1 MADLKNSRPFISSGG
16 PDHSAGFRL
25 VGFPKEFER
34 GFTGSLDK
42 RFFTILFITWLIS
55 YTFFFMMSSRDWTI
69 SDEARA
75 LMKQNYMQRVYAEI
89 VTTPEVTPEE
99 ETGFGAGT
107 TEETTGGGG
116 EEFRE
121 RAGRLVGESSSE
133 RVGRQRAGY
142 GARSASRGRMEQE
155 AAGYGVLAAL
165 TGGAGS
171 GSGGLAYADIL
182 GDAGGVGSGL
192 ANAGDLVSGTAALQ
206 AATGR
211 GQRSR
216 IAKGGSGG
224 GGGFGGEVG
233 GTGIDDLI
241 SGTGVGGGASVS
253 RRGSIKLAQETQ
265 VTGAGAGTSQRD
277 PETIDAIINQNK
289 ASVEYCYQS
298 QLKLDPNLRGE
309 ILLNFDILA
318 NGKVG
323 AVKILSTTMNNSKV
337 EQCIIKSV
345 RRWVFPALT
354 TGQGVVTIK
363 TKFIFG

>member
-1 MADLKNSRPFISSGG
+1 MAESKNSKSFITPKG
-16 PDHSAGFRL
+16 PDFSPGFRL

-34 GFTGSLDK
+34 GFTGGFDR
-42 RFFTILFITWLIS
+42 RFFTILLFTWIIS
-55 YTFFFMMSSRDWTI
+55 YTFFFIMSNRDWELSEQT
-69 SDEARA
+69 RA
-75 LMKQNYMQRVYAEI
+75 MLKEKYMQKVYAEI
-89 VTTPEVTPEE
+89 VTTPEVTVEE
-99 ETGFGAGT
+99 ETGIGAGT
-107 TEETTGGGG
+107 GETTTGRGGD
-116 EEFRE
+116 EFRE

-171 GSGGLAYADIL
+171 GTGGLAYADIL

-192 ANAGDLVSGTAALQ
+192 ANAGELVSGTAALQ

-216 IAKGGSGG
+216 LAKGGSGG
-224 GGGFGGEVG
+224 GGGFGGDVG
-233 GTGIDDLI
+233 ETGIDELI

-253 RRGSIKLAQETQ
+253 RRGSIRLAQETQ
-265 VTGAGAGTSQRD
+265 VTGTGAGTSQRD
-277 PETIDAIINQNK
+277 PEVIDAIINQNK

-323 AVKILSTTMNNSKV
+323 AVKIISTTLNNSKV

-345 RRWVFPALT
+345 RRWVFTALT
-354 TGQGVVTIK
+354 GGQGIVTIK

>member
-1 MADLKNSRPFISSGG
+1 MVGLKSVNPGG
-16 PDHSAGFRL
+16 FPQGGGGQGFRL
-25 VGFPKEFER
+25 AGFPKEFEK
-34 GFTGSLDK
+34 GFWDYFD
-42 RFFTILFITWLIS
+42 RRYYTILLITWVLAFALTI
-55 YTFFFMMSSRDWTI
+55 FMVNKEWII
-69 SDEARA
+69 SDEARERIR
-75 LMKQNYMQRVYAEI
+75 QNYMQNLYSEI
-89 VTTPEVTPEE
+89 ITPEETTPE
-99 ETGFGAGT
+99 ETGEGFGGTGEEAGRG
-107 TEETTGGGG
+107 EE

-133 RVGRQRAGY
+133 RVGRQRAGV
-142 GARSASRGRMEQE
+142 GARRAARGAMEQE

-165 TGGAGS
+165 TAGGGS

-192 ANAGDLVSGTAALQ
+192 ANAGDLVAGTAALQ

-216 IAKGGSGG
+216 IARGGSGG

-265 VTGAGAGTSQRD
+265 VTGTGAGTSQRD

-323 AVKILSTTMNNSKV
+323 AVKILNTTMNNSKV

-345 RRWVFPALT
+345 RRWMFPALT
-354 TGQGVVTIK
+354 SGQGVVTIK

>member
-1 MADLKNSRPFISSGG
+1 MVGLKSVSPGG
-16 PDHSAGFRL
+16 FPQGGGGGQGFRL
-25 VGFPKEFER
+25 AGFPKEFEK
-34 GFTGSLDK
+34 GFWDYFDK
-42 RFFTILFITWLIS
+42 RYYTILLITWLVAFTLTII
-55 YTFFFMMSSRDWTI
+55 MVNKEWVI

-75 LMKQNYMQRVYAEI
+75 RIRQSYMQNLYSEI
-89 VTTPEVTPEE
+89 ITPEETTPEVTGE
-99 ETGFGAGT
+99 GFGGAA
-107 TEETTGGGG
+107 EEAGGGEN

-133 RVGRQRAGY
+133 RVGRQRAGL
-142 GARSASRGRMEQE
+142 GARRAARGQMEQE

-165 TGGAGS
+165 TAGGGS
-171 GSGGLAYADIL
+171 GTGGLAYTDIL
-182 GDAGGVGSGL
+182 GDAGGIGSGL
-192 ANAGDLVSGTAALQ
+192 ANAGELVGGTAALQ

-216 IAKGGSGG
+216 LAKGGSGG

-233 GTGIDDLI
+233 ETGIDELI

-265 VTGAGAGTSQRD
+265 VSGTGAGTSQRD
-277 PETIDAIINQNK
+277 PEVIDAIINQNK

-309 ILLNFDILA
+309 ILLNFDILP

-323 AVKILSTTMNNSKV
+323 AVKILNTTLNNSKV

-345 RRWVFPALT
+345 RRWVFTALT
-354 TGQGVVTIK
+354 SGQGVVTIK